1 MGELLQ
7 YTFYI
12 PDYQRGYRWT
22 AAEVRELLNDLKEYQ
37 ETRTKDS
44 PPPLITCN
52 LSSSKQEKRI
62 RYMKS
67 STGSRGSSPSGSFST
82 ASHKRIRSRNSRG
95 LYQKKRLFPQK

>member
-44 PPPLITCN
+44 PPPYYLQP
-52 LSSSKQEKRI
+52 LVVRV
-62 RYMKS
+62 
-67 STGSRGSSPSGSFST
+67 
-82 ASHKRIRSRNSRG
+82 
-95 LYQKKRLFPQK
+95 